1 MGGNPY
7 SPLTTTNSLQELIMA
22 NANLKPRR
30 TRDEHV
36 TRISV
41 ALEEVPATG
50 KPKEQGKRL
59 AFPWMQITD
68 TMLEHAG
75 FLPGN
80 QVLFSIDYRYRHTIT
95 PDYDYLIAGRY
106 MTAPEAEATRQRLS
120 RRN

>member
-1 MGGNPY
+1 
-7 SPLTTTNSLQELIMA
+7 MA

-36 TRISV
+36 TRISA

-59 AFPWMQITD
+59 AFPWIQITD

-75 FLPGN
+75 FLPRN
-80 QVLFSIDYRYRHTIT
+80 QVLFSIDYRYRHITIT

-106 MTAPEAEATRQRLS
+106 MSAPEAEATRQRLS
-120 RRN
+120 RRK

>member
-1 MGGNPY
+1 
-7 SPLTTTNSLQELIMA
+7 MA

-95 PDYDYLIAGRY
+95 PDYDYLIDGRY